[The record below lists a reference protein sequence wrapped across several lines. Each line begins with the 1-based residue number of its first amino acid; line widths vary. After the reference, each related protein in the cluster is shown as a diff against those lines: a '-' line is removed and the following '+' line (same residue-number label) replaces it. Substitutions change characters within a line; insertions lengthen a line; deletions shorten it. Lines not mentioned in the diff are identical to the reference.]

1 LLNALESA
9 KKPVEYYAL
18 DVSLKELERTLSV
31 VPDGTFQ
38 FVKCFGLHG
47 TYDDGLEW
55 LKSNGI
61 AERPKTILTLGSSI
75 GNFNRTDGAGFL
87 RSFAAALQPGDAI
100 IVGIDA
106 CKDPERVFHAYN
118 DKEGVTHEFILN
130 GLLHANKLLGHAAFD
145 IKQWKAIGQYD
156 GIKGRHHAFVSPR
169 QDVIVDGVTI
179 RADEKVHIEESYKYS
194 SLDTA
199 QLWDAAG
206 LIEGAKWSNSDAN
219 YG

>member
-1 LLNALESA
+1 
-9 KKPVEYYAL
+9 
-18 DVSLKELERTLSV
+18 V

-156 GIKGRHHAFVSPR
+156 GSKGDTTLLYHPDRTLSSMALLSAPMR
-169 QDVIVDGVTI
+169 KCTSRKVTSTLLSI
-179 RADEKVHIEESYKYS
+179 QR
-194 SLDTA
+194 
-199 QLWDAAG
+199 
-206 LIEGAKWSNSDAN
+206 N
-219 YG
+219 YGTRLG